1 MTAKSEEFHEFF
13 ELLGALRDGV
23 ITEQQLAKLDQSLA
37 SDPEM
42 QEYYVNYMLL
52 CAELRRYYG
61 TSESHETSALKAALM
76 LPSAPEQPLIESID
90 QDEQLA
96 AERATEEAAKQAE
109 ARKQAIKKFAED
121 ALEEFKE
128 QERRRQE
135 ELAYR
140 EYLARRRQLAF
151 SVSSIATII
160 VAVAFVWL
168 FRLKPQPPAPSAPVL
183 PPVVATIT
191 RSLDAQW
198 SRGDFSTRAGTRLTA
213 SPMYLKYGLVQIV
226 FDGGA
231 KVILQAPADLQL
243 EDTGQMFLRSGVI
256 SAEVPERTTG
266 LIVRTPTGT
275 VVDYGTEFAVV
286 VHKSKETEV
295 HVYKGKVA
303 LRSGSDPVRIGVE
316 SKMLTEGQAGA
327 VDTAGNIINQEFRP
341 NRFIRKIPDSAG
353 FGLPGKRLNLAD
365 IVVGGNG
372 FGTGKPDHMI
382 DLTTGQ
388 IFRID
393 SGSNNSPVKGPLA
406 LEARF
411 LPGID
416 YLFVPDGGEGSVR
429 ISSVGHEFA
438 ECPDTDG
445 YSYCSVANGGVLRHN
460 MRLGQ
465 VAELVLGGRKYGTLT
480 FPAMSMHANVGITFD
495 LDTIREA
502 VPGIQIE
509 RFSALCGVSETA
521 LRETRYTVKEHNR
534 TDFWVLVDGRVC
546 YQRLSVQAGAGAAQ
560 VSIELSGESRFLTLV
575 VTDGGDD
582 HGYDWGV
589 FAMPALELAS
599 AMMEWKADEVEK

>member
-1 MTAKSEEFHEFF
+1 MTAKSEGFPEFF

-23 ITEQQLAKLDQSLA
+23 ITEQQLAQLDQSLA

-42 QEYYVNYMLL
+42 QEYYVEYILL
-52 CAELRRYYG
+52 CTELRRYYG
-61 TSESHETSALKAALM
+61 TSESDETSVLKAALM
-76 LPSAPEQPLIESID
+76 LPSTPEQLLIESID
-90 QDEQLA
+90 QDEQRT
-96 AERATEEAAKQAE
+96 AEHVAEEAAKQTE
-109 ARKQAIKKFAED
+109 ARKQAINKFAED
-121 ALEEFKE
+121 ALKEFKE

-140 EYLARRRQLAF
+140 EYLARRRQLA
-151 SVSSIATII
+151 VGVGSIATILI
-160 VAVAFVWL
+160 AVAFVWL
-168 FRLKPQPPAPSAPVL
+168 FGLKPQPPVPSAPVL

-226 FDGGA
+226 FEGGA

-256 SAEVPERTTG
+256 SAEVPERSRG

-286 VHKSKETEV
+286 VHKSRETEA

-303 LRSGSDPVRIGVE
+303 LRCGSDPVRIGLE
-316 SKMLTEGQAGA
+316 SKMLTEGQAGTI
-327 VDTAGNIINQEFRP
+327 DSAGNIINKRFQP
-341 NRFIRKIPDSAG
+341 KRFIRKMPDSAG
-353 FGLPGKRLNLAD
+353 FGLPGRRLNLAD
-365 IVVGGNG
+365 IAVGGSG

-382 DLTTGQ
+382 DLTTGR

-429 ISSVGHEFA
+429 ISSVGHEFT

-460 MRLGQ
+460 LRLGQ
-465 VAELVLGGRKYGTLT
+465 VAELVLGGRRYGTLA

-495 LDTIREA
+495 LDIIREA

-509 RFSALCGVSETA
+509 CFSALCGVSETA
-521 LRETRYTVKEHNR
+521 LRETRHTVKEHNR

-546 YQRLSVQAGAGAAQ
+546 YQRLSVQAGTGAAP
-560 VSIELSGESRFLTLV
+560 VRVELSSESRFLTLV
-575 VTDGGDD
+575 VTDGGDN
-582 HGYDWGV
+582 HGFDWGI
-589 FAMPALELAS
+589 FALPALELTS
-599 AMMEWKADEVEK
+599 AMTEWKADKVEK

>member
-1 MTAKSEEFHEFF
+1 MTAKSEGFPEFF

-23 ITEQQLAKLDQSLA
+23 ITEQQLAQLDQSLA

-42 QEYYVNYMLL
+42 QEYYVEYILL
-52 CAELRRYYG
+52 CTELRRYYG
-61 TSESHETSALKAALM
+61 TFESHETSVLKAALM

-90 QDEQLA
+90 QDER
-96 AERATEEAAKQAE
+96 RATEEAAKQAE
-109 ARKQAIKKFAED
+109 ARKQTIRKFAED

-140 EYLARRRQLAF
+140 EYRARRRQLAF
-151 SVSSIATII
+151 SVGSIATILI
-160 VAVAFVWL
+160 VVAFVWL
-168 FRLKPQPPAPSAPVL
+168 FRPKPQLAPVL

-213 SPMYLKYGLVQIV
+213 SPMYLKYGIVQIV

-286 VHKSKETEV
+286 VHKSKETEA

-303 LRSGSDPVRIGVE
+303 LRCGSDPVRIGVE

-327 VDTAGNIINQEFRP
+327 VDNAGNIINQEFRP
-341 NRFIRKIPDSAG
+341 NRFIRKMPDSAG

-382 DLTTGQ
+382 DLTTGR

-429 ISSVGHEFA
+429 ISSVGHEFT

-460 MRLGQ
+460 LRLGQ
-465 VAELVLGGRKYGTLT
+465 VAELVLGGRRYGTLT

-495 LDTIREA
+495 LDIIREA

-509 RFSALCGVSETA
+509 CFSALCGVSETA
-521 LRETRYTVKEHNR
+521 LRETRHTVKEHNR

-546 YQRLSVQAGAGAAQ
+546 YQRLSVQAGTGAAP
-560 VSIELSGESRFLTLV
+560 VRVELSSESRFLTLV
-575 VTDGGDD
+575 VTDGGDN
-582 HGYDWGV
+582 HGFDWGI
-589 FAMPALELAS
+589 FALPALELTS
-599 AMMEWKADEVEK
+599 AMTEWKADKVEK